1 MVSIVSMAGEE
12 LLTLELKDFDVA
24 EQLKMEVA
32 KYLDVASCQ
41 LITSSGDAFDDAQLL
56 EAKSDESRQRLTAV
70 VSTEDPLLQ
79 MLDLQD
85 VDGTLHGAPRAALRR
100 MALMVGE
107 KMLKAAC
114 SLLQRAADRRIYK
127 VDCPFDVL
135 EAPPAF
141 APGFCTIS
149 PHLPV
154 IPAKTPVILVPNS
167 TGSTVTRYV
176 SEEPTTAA
184 EVITLCSRSFP
195 PEVERELLRSPKA
208 REINAREVFAT
219 ATVKQYSAQEIVIE
233 LGHEFC

>member
-1 MVSIVSMAGEE
+1 MVQHIGTAQQMIHIRHILWFWQSLIVSM
-12 LLTLELKDFDVA
+12 
-24 EQLKMEVA
+24 
-32 KYLDVASCQ
+32 
-41 LITSSGDAFDDAQLL
+41 SG
-56 EAKSDESRQRLTAV
+56 
-70 VSTEDPLLQ
+70 
-79 MLDLQD
+79 
-85 VDGTLHGAPRAALRR
+85 
-100 MALMVGE
+100 
-107 KMLKAAC
+107 
-114 SLLQRAADRRIYK
+114 IYK
-127 VDCPFDVL
+127 VDWPFDVL